1 MKFLAAVSAGFL
13 LLFLTVSMPAFSQDD
28 RDRGTQQGDKA
39 RDRDKDKDNSRQ
51 QPRPDD
57 RGARQDQ
64 RRDDSRPAARQE
76 NRDNRQQDRDRDNNN
91 GVRQQEERREQRP
104 VEHADRN
111 HDQRRG
117 EGRRV
122 ERIPD
127 DRFRASFGR
136 EHRFHVDRARVYSQ
150 PQPIV
155 IYGGYSF
162 ELVEAWP
169 SDWSFDDDCYVD
181 YDGGQYWL
189 YDARRPGMRIAVIVL
204 EQQRY

>member
-91 GVRQQEERREQRP
+91 GVRQQEERP

-204 EQQRY
+204 